1 MISER
6 LRNFESSKLDFY
18 HEVVDGPHELVPLE
32 EQPRG
37 ENVGDSGHLRLQR
50 SGIQRELFA
59 LGQDDADPDVV
70 VDAVA
75 DAEDF
80 LDEEAVRATVQPME
94 HQRDPMVVELGGLV
108 SGSKAQAHV

>member
-1 MISER
+1 M
-6 LRNFESSKLDFY
+6 DFY

-32 EQPRG
+32 DQPRG
-37 ENVGDSGHLRLQR
+37 ENVSDRGHLRCQR
-50 SGIQRELFA
+50 SGIRRELFA
-59 LGQDDADPDVV
+59 VGQDDADPDVV

-94 HQRDPMVVELGGLV
+94 HQRDTTVIELGGV
-108 SGSKAQAHV
+108 GSGSKAQAYV